1 MIPNKISY
9 DYKQSNGLQV
19 VMQQLSEANE
29 IELVEQIYA
38 LSDRPEVLGLLIY
51 KLMQER
57 KKTNDLLEQLNSKYD
72 SLIKSESFS
81 NRNNTNLKLESETS
95 IDNLFIPEQDKSIL
109 FEAQNS
115 SSIDAKAIQDKL
127 GYKGLN
133 AASQRLN
140 KLHKDGY
147 LEKKRVGQK
156 VVFVL
161 SNKYSQIDLAN
172 FQ

>member
-9 DYKQSNGLQV
+9 DYEQTNGLKV

-57 KKTNDLLEQLNSKYD
+57 KKTNDLLEELNTKYD
-72 SLIKSESFS
+72 SLIKSQGFIAK
-81 NRNNTNLKLESETS
+81 NTNLNLEGEIS
-95 IDNLFIPEQDKSIL
+95 IDNLFVTEQDKSIL
-109 FEAQNS
+109 LEAKNS
-115 SSIDAKAIQDKL
+115 SYIDAKAIQDKL

-140 KLHKDGY
+140 KLNKEGY
-147 LEKKRVGQK
+147 LDKKRVGQK

-161 SNKYSQIDLAN
+161 SNKYSEIDLSN
-172 FQ
+172 FK

>member
-9 DYKQSNGLQV
+9 DYEQTNGLKV

-57 KKTNDLLEQLNSKYD
+57 KKTNDLLEELNTKYD
-72 SLIKSESFS
+72 SLIKTQGFASIK
-81 NRNNTNLKLESETS
+81 NTNLNLEGETS
-95 IDNLFIPEQDKSIL
+95 IDNLFVTEQDKSIL
-109 FEAQNS
+109 LEAKNS
-115 SSIDAKAIQDKL
+115 SYIDAKAIQDKL

-140 KLHKDGY
+140 KLNKEGY
-147 LEKKRVGQK
+147 LDKKRVGQK
-156 VVFVL
+156 VVFIL
-161 SNKYSQIDLAN
+161 SNKYSEIDISN
-172 FQ
+172 FK

>member
-9 DYKQSNGLQV
+9 DYEQTNGLKV

-57 KKTNDLLEQLNSKYD
+57 KRTNDLLGELNTKYD
-72 SLIKSESFS
+72 SLIKSQGFIAK
-81 NRNNTNLKLESETS
+81 NTNLNLEGEIS
-95 IDNLFIPEQDKSIL
+95 IDTLFVPEQDKSIL
-109 FEAQNS
+109 LEAKNS
-115 SSIDAKAIQDKL
+115 SYIDAKAIQDKL

-140 KLHKDGY
+140 KLNKEGY
-147 LEKKRVGQK
+147 LDKKRVGQK

-161 SNKYSQIDLAN
+161 SNKYSEIDLSN
-172 FQ
+172 FK

>member
-1 MIPNKISY
+1 MTLNKISH
-9 DYKQSNGLQV
+9 DYAQTNGLQV

-72 SLIKSESFS
+72 SLIKSNGFS
-81 NRNNTNLKLESETS
+81 KASNISLKLEGETS
-95 IDNLFIPEQDKSIL
+95 IENLFIPEQDKSIL
-109 FEAQNS
+109 LEAQNS
-115 SSIDAKAIQDKL
+115 SYVDAKAIQDKL

-140 KLHKDGY
+140 KLNKDGY
-147 LEKKRVGQK
+147 LLKKRVGQK

-161 SNKYSQIDLAN
+161 NSNVVQDLTN
-172 FQ
+172 FK